1 MIQGKR
7 TSLTSLVRI
16 AVLAA
21 SMCVVIAALRAASSV
36 LAPVVGAL
44 FFALIVVSP
53 VPWLSRLV
61 PRAVAGTLVG
71 LVAIGFLVAIGAL
84 VPRWTSELAE
94 LVSANADRIQALPA
108 RLHALAQRSGL
119 VGPEL
124 PRPALPAEWMLEAS
138 GAAVR
143 LTAGVLSAIVF
154 LGFILAELA
163 GLHAKLAVAFGPHDR
178 RIAMVRRVSTRLTV
192 YFRVKTIASLVTG
205 ILAAVGCAAVGVDL
219 PLLWGLV
226 AFLLNYAPTV
236 GSFVASIPPVLL
248 AALTLGWERAA
259 VLAGIYLVVNG
270 TIGGIIEPKI
280 LGQRMGLSPLVV
292 LVSLIFWGWVWGPIG
307 LLLAVPM
314 TMVFKIVLE
323 QTEEL
328 RPLAV
333 LLGSAGSAQ
342 SSPEGRAAR
351 AAAPRL
357 TDDDGH

>member
-1 MIQGKR
+1 MSASASGSRPATSATPSASGSFVASSSMIQGKR

-143 LTAGVLSAIVF
+143 LTAGVLSAQRTP
-154 LGFILAELA
+154 A
-163 GLHAKLAVAFGPHDR
+163 G
-178 RIAMVRRVSTRLTV
+178 
-192 YFRVKTIASLVTG
+192 
-205 ILAAVGCAAVGVDL
+205 GCA
-219 PLLWGLV
+219 
-226 AFLLNYAPTV
+226 
-236 GSFVASIPPVLL
+236 
-248 AALTLGWERAA
+248 
-259 VLAGIYLVVNG
+259 
-270 TIGGIIEPKI
+270 
-280 LGQRMGLSPLVV
+280 RMGYAA
-292 LVSLIFWGWVWGPIG
+292 IC
-307 LLLAVPM
+307 
-314 TMVFKIVLE
+314 
-323 QTEEL
+323 
-328 RPLAV
+328 
-333 LLGSAGSAQ
+333 
-342 SSPEGRAAR
+342 AAR
-351 AAAPRL
+351 DR
-357 TDDDGH
+357 